1 MGNSAQD
8 GSGNR
13 LDNKLVVLIGGNGF
27 VGRHL
32 AQDLLQRGARL
43 RVAARNPDKALA
55 LKPLANLGQLQF
67 MRCNANSADSI
78 RAAVQGAHA
87 VVWLAGTFGKGQQQL
102 HADGPRIAAEAAA
115 AGGAEAFVYLSSLS
129 ADPASEGGYAGTKA
143 QGEQMVRA
151 AFPAATILRPS
162 VIFGADD
169 QFVQMF
175 AGLVA
180 TLPVLP
186 VFGPHARLQ
195 PVWVDDVAAAAANA
209 LADPA
214 THGGK
219 TYELAGPDVITMM
232 ELHQAIARGQGRERM
247 LVPVPDAGSA
257 LFAALPGTPMNS
269 DQWTML
275 KAGNV
280 ASGTL
285 PGIDQLGVTPRP
297 LSLFLDKWMIRFRKH
312 GRFTV
317 QKA

>member
-1 MGNSAQD
+1 MGNSPH
-8 GSGNR
+8 SK
-13 LDNKLVVLIGGNGF
+13 LDNKLVVMIGGNGF

-43 RVAARNPDKALA
+43 RVAARNPHKAMA

-67 MRCNANSADSI
+67 MACNANSADSI

-87 VVWLAGTFGKGQQQL
+87 VVWLVGTFGKGQKQL
-102 HADGPRIAAEAAA
+102 HAEGARIAAEAAK

-129 ADPASEGGYAGTKA
+129 ADPASDGTYASTKA
-143 QGEQMVRA
+143 LGEQLVTE
-151 AFPAATILRPS
+151 AFPQATILRPS

-175 AGLVA
+175 AGLVSMMPA
-180 TLPVLP
+180 LP
-186 VFGPHARLQ
+186 VFGPDAKLQ

-209 LADPA
+209 LEDPA
-214 THGGK
+214 SHGGK
-219 TYELAGPDVITMM
+219 TYELAGPEVLTMM
-232 ELHQAIARGQGRERM
+232 DLHRSIAAAQGRQRL

-257 LFAALPGTPMNS
+257 LFAALPGTPMSS
-269 DQWTML
+269 DQWAML

-285 PGIDQLGVTPRP
+285 PGIDKLGVTPRP
-297 LSLFLDKWMIRFRKH
+297 LSLFLDKWMVRFRKH